1 MNLIDQYKD
10 IEIVDALEERYLA
23 YALTTIMD
31 RALPD
36 VKDGLKPVHRRLLF
50 AMRQLNLSPNSSFKK
65 SARIVGEVMGRF
77 HPHGDQAIYDTLVR
91 LAQDFSVRWPL
102 INGQGNFGNIDGDNA
117 AAMRYTESKL
127 TTISELLLSGIDEEC
142 VDFRLTYDEV
152 DKEPIVLPANFPNL
166 LANGSSG
173 IAVGMATSI
182 PPHNV
187 EEICNASLHLI
198 KHRNMHFDKLIDF
211 IPGPDFPTGG
221 EIFESKDSI
230 LNIYKTG
237 KGNIR
242 IRAKWE
248 IEKEKRGVWKIVVNE
263 IPYQVNKGKL
273 IEKIAQLI
281 IDKKIPILDD
291 IRDESDESIRLIL
304 VPRNRDVDPEQ
315 LMEALF
321 SLSDLETRF
330 SVNLNAINNNI
341 PKVHNLRDLLL
352 AWIDHRR
359 DVLVRRSTFKL
370 NQIKTRMEILSGYLI
385 VYVNL
390 DEVIKIIREE
400 DEPKIKLKKKFDLN
414 ENQANSILNMR
425 LRSLRKLEELK
436 IKEEYDSLKIEKSIL
451 GKLIKSEDIQWK
463 EVSKEIKEIKKDFSK
478 KTDLGKRRTKI
489 NYNAEILDIDLNFS
503 EPAEP
508 ITVVL
513 SKEGWIKTLKGLDHD
528 VAEIKFKDG
537 DDLLFI
543 HETMSDEK
551 LLIFSSNGKFY
562 TIDASQLPSGRGY
575 GDPLKLLIDLQDD
588 DKIISLYSFSQ
599 AGELVI
605 ASKFGYGFIV
615 SFEDLIS
622 NRKAGKQILNLSSDD
637 EAISSDY
644 LKGTNIAV
652 IGENKKMLL
661 FNQEELPRM
670 SKGKGVRLQKYK
682 EGNLKSIISFNYSEG
697 LNIVDNNGRN
707 RNFDDIENMSL
718 IEENFRNS
726 TIEVS
731 GINMIAYD

>member
-36 VKDGLKPVHRRLLF
+36 VKDGLKPVHRRLLY

-127 TTISELLLSGIDEEC
+127 TSISELLLSGIDEEC
-142 VDFRLTYDEV
+142 VEFRLTYDEV
-152 DKEPIVLPANFPNL
+152 DKEPVVLPANFPNL

-198 KHRNMHFDKLIDF
+198 KHRNSHFDKLIDF

-221 EIFESKDSI
+221 EIYESRESI

-248 IEKEKRGVWKIVVNE
+248 IEKEKRGVWKIVVTE

-281 IDKKIPILDD
+281 IDKKLPILDD
-291 IRDESDESIRLIL
+291 VRDEYDENIRLIL
-304 VPRNRDVDPEQ
+304 VPRNRDVNPDQ

-321 SLSDLETRF
+321 NLSDLETRF
-330 SVNLNAINNNI
+330 SINLNAINNNI

-352 AWIDHRR
+352 SWLDHRR
-359 DVLVRRSTFKL
+359 DVLIKRSQFRL
-370 NQIKTRMEILSGYLI
+370 NQIKDRMELLSGYLI

-400 DEPKIKLKKKFDLN
+400 DEPKNKLIKKYDLT

-425 LRSLRKLEELK
+425 LRSLRKLEEIK
-436 IKEEYDSLKIEKSIL
+436 IKEEFDSLKVEKSNL
-451 GKLIKSEDIQWK
+451 NKLLKSDSLQWK
-463 EVSKEIKEIKKDFSK
+463 DVSSEIKEIKRDFSK
-478 KTDLGKRRTKI
+478 KTELGKRRTKI
-489 NYNAEILDIDLNFS
+489 NYDTEIIDVDLNFS
-503 EPAEP
+503 EPPEP
-508 ITVVL
+508 ITVIL
-513 SKEGWIKTLKGLDHD
+513 SQEGWIKTLKGVDHNIS
-528 VAEIKFKDG
+528 EIKFKDG
-537 DDLLFI
+537 DELLFAQ
-543 HETMSDEK
+543 ETMSDNK
-551 LLIFSSNGKFY
+551 IMLFASNGKFY
-562 TIDASQLPSGRGY
+562 TLETNSLPSGRGY
-575 GDPLKLLIDLQDD
+575 GDPLNLLIDLHDG
-588 DKIISLYSFSQ
+588 DKIISLYSFKQ
-599 AGELVI
+599 KDELII
-605 ASKFGYGFIV
+605 ASKNGYGFIV
-615 SFEDLIS
+615 SFNDLIS
-622 NRKAGKQILNLSSDD
+622 NRKGGKQILNLSNDD
-637 EAISSDY
+637 IAMSSAK
-644 LKGTNIAV
+644 LEGTHIAV
-652 IGENKKMLL
+652 IGENKKMVI
-661 FNQEELPRM
+661 FEKEELPRM
-670 SKGKGVRLQKYK
+670 TRGKGVKLQKYK
-682 EGNLKSIISFNYSEG
+682 EGNLKSVLSFSYEKG
-697 LNIVDNNGRN
+697 LNIIDKNGRS
-707 RNFDDIENMSL
+707 RHFDDIENWL
-718 IEENFRNS
+718 GKRGQAGKKVPKGFPRNF
-726 TIEVS
+726 
-731 GINMIAYD
+731 

>member
-36 VKDGLKPVHRRLLF
+36 VKDGLKPVHRRLLY

-127 TTISELLLSGIDEEC
+127 TSISELLLSGIDEEC
-142 VDFRLTYDEV
+142 VEFRLTYDEV
-152 DKEPIVLPANFPNL
+152 DKEPVVLPANFPNL

-198 KHRNMHFDKLIDF
+198 KHRNSHFDKLIDF

-221 EIFESKDSI
+221 EIYESRESI

-248 IEKEKRGVWKIVVNE
+248 IEKEKRGVWKIVVTE

-281 IDKKIPILDD
+281 IDKKLPILDD
-291 IRDESDESIRLIL
+291 VRDESDENIRLIL
-304 VPRNRDVDPEQ
+304 VPRNRDVNPEQ

-321 SLSDLETRF
+321 NLSDLETRF
-330 SVNLNAINNNI
+330 SINLNAINNNI

-352 AWIDHRR
+352 AWLDHRR
-359 DVLVRRSTFKL
+359 DVLIKRSQFRL
-370 NQIKTRMEILSGYLI
+370 NQIKDRMELLSGYLI

-400 DEPKIKLKKKFDLN
+400 DEPKNKLIKKYDLT

-425 LRSLRKLEELK
+425 LRSLRKLEEIK
-436 IKEEYDSLKIEKSIL
+436 IKEEFDSLKVEKSTL
-451 GKLIKSEDIQWK
+451 NKLLKSDSLQWK
-463 EVSKEIKEIKKDFSK
+463 DVSSEIKEIKRDFSK
-478 KTDLGKRRTKI
+478 KTELGKRRTKI
-489 NYNAEILDIDLNFS
+489 NYDTEIIDVDLNFS
-503 EPAEP
+503 EPPEP
-508 ITVVL
+508 ITVIL
-513 SKEGWIKTLKGLDHD
+513 SQEGWIKTLKGVDHNIS
-528 VAEIKFKDG
+528 EIKFKDG
-537 DDLLFI
+537 DELLFAQ
-543 HETMSDEK
+543 ETMSDNK
-551 LLIFSSNGKFY
+551 IMLFASNGKFY
-562 TIDASQLPSGRGY
+562 TLETNSLPSGRGY
-575 GDPLKLLIDLQDD
+575 GDPLNLLIDLHDG
-588 DKIISLYSFSQ
+588 DKIISLYSFKQ
-599 AGELVI
+599 KDELII
-605 ASKFGYGFIV
+605 ASKNGYGFIV
-615 SFEDLIS
+615 SFNDLIS
-622 NRKAGKQILNLSSDD
+622 NRKGGKQILNLSNDD
-637 EAISSDY
+637 IAMSSAK
-644 LKGTNIAV
+644 LEGTHIAV
-652 IGENKKMLL
+652 IGENKKMVI
-661 FNQEELPRM
+661 FEKEELPRM
-670 SKGKGVRLQKYK
+670 TRGKGVKLQKYK
-682 EGNLKSIISFNYSEG
+682 EGNLKSVLSFSYEKG
-697 LNIVDNNGRN
+697 LNIIDKNGRS
-707 RNFDDIENMSL
+707 RHFDDIENWL
-718 IEENFRNS
+718 GKRGQAGKKVPKGFPRNF
-726 TIEVS
+726 
-731 GINMIAYD
+731 

>member
-36 VKDGLKPVHRRLLF
+36 VKDGLKPVHRRLLY
-50 AMRQLNLSPNSSFKK
+50 AMKQLNLSPTSSFKK

-127 TTISELLLSGIDEEC
+127 TAISELLLSGIDEDC

-152 DKEPIVLPANFPNL
+152 DKEPTVLPANFPNL

-198 KHRNMHFDKLIDF
+198 KHRNMHFDKLIDL

-291 IRDESDESIRLIL
+291 VRDESDENIRLIL

-341 PKVHNLRDLLL
+341 PKVHNIRDLLL

-359 DVLVRRSTFKL
+359 DVLLRRSKFKL
-370 NQIKTRMEILSGYLI
+370 NQIKNRMEILSGYLI

-400 DEPKIKLKKKFDLN
+400 DEPKNKLMKKFDLN

-436 IKEEYDSLKIEKSIL
+436 IKEEFDSLKIEKSIL

-478 KTDLGKRRTKI
+478 KTELGKRRTKI
-489 NYNAEILDIDLNFS
+489 NYDVKILNIDLNFS
-503 EPAEP
+503 EPTEP
-508 ITVVL
+508 ITIVL
-513 SKEGWIKTLKGLDHD
+513 SKEGWIKTLKGLNHD

-537 DDLLFI
+537 DELLFI

-562 TIDASQLPSGRGY
+562 TIEASQLPSGRGY
-575 GDPLKLLIDLQDD
+575 GDPLKLLIDLQDN
-588 DKIISLYSFSQ
+588 DKIISFYSFSQ
-599 AGELVI
+599 TGELVI

-622 NRKAGKQILNLSSDD
+622 NRKAGKQILNLSNDD
-637 EAISSDY
+637 KAISSDY
-644 LKGTNIAV
+644 LKGNDIAV

-661 FNQEELPRM
+661 FKKEELPKM

-682 EGNLKSIISFNYSEG
+682 EGYLKSIISFNYNEG
-697 LNIVDNNGRN
+697 LNIIDNNGRN
-707 RNFDDIENMSL
+707 RNFDDIDNW
-718 IEENFRNS
+718 IGKRGQAGKKVPKGFPRNF
-726 TIEVS
+726 
-731 GINMIAYD
+731 

>member
-36 VKDGLKPVHRRLLF
+36 VKDGLKPVHRRLLY

-127 TTISELLLSGIDEEC
+127 TSISELLLSGIDEEC
-142 VDFRLTYDEV
+142 VEFRLTYDEV
-152 DKEPIVLPANFPNL
+152 DKEPLVLPANFPNL

-198 KHRNMHFDKLIDF
+198 KHRNSHFDKLIDF

-221 EIFESKDSI
+221 EIYESRESI

-248 IEKEKRGVWKIVVNE
+248 IEKEKRGVWKIVVTE

-281 IDKKIPILDD
+281 IDKKLPILDD
-291 IRDESDESIRLIL
+291 VRDESDENIRLIL
-304 VPRNRDVDPEQ
+304 VPRNRDVNPEQ

-321 SLSDLETRF
+321 NLSDLETRF
-330 SVNLNAINNNI
+330 SINLNAINNNI

-352 AWIDHRR
+352 AWLDHRR
-359 DVLVRRSTFKL
+359 DVLIKRSQFRL
-370 NQIKTRMEILSGYLI
+370 NQIKDRMELLSGYLI

-400 DEPKIKLKKKFDLN
+400 DEPKNKLIKKYDLT

-425 LRSLRKLEELK
+425 LRSLRKLEEIK
-436 IKEEYDSLKIEKSIL
+436 IKEEFDSLKVEKSTL
-451 GKLIKSEDIQWK
+451 NKLLKSDSLQWK
-463 EVSKEIKEIKKDFSK
+463 DVSSEIKEIKRDFSK
-478 KTDLGKRRTKI
+478 KTELGKRRTKI
-489 NYNAEILDIDLNFS
+489 NYDTEIIDVDLNFS
-503 EPAEP
+503 EPPEP
-508 ITVVL
+508 ITVIL
-513 SKEGWIKTLKGLDHD
+513 SQEGWIKTLKGVDHNIS
-528 VAEIKFKDG
+528 EIKFKDG
-537 DDLLFI
+537 DELLFAQ
-543 HETMSDEK
+543 ETMSDNK
-551 LLIFSSNGKFY
+551 IMLFASNGKFY
-562 TIDASQLPSGRGY
+562 TLETNSLPSGRGY
-575 GDPLKLLIDLQDD
+575 GDPLNLLIDLHDG
-588 DKIISLYSFSQ
+588 DKIISLYSYKQ
-599 AGELVI
+599 KDELII
-605 ASKFGYGFIV
+605 ASKNGYGFIV
-615 SFEDLIS
+615 SFNDLIS
-622 NRKAGKQILNLSSDD
+622 NRKGGKQILNLSNDD
-637 EAISSDY
+637 IAMSSAK
-644 LKGTNIAV
+644 LEGTHIAV
-652 IGENKKMLL
+652 IGENKKMVI
-661 FNQEELPRM
+661 FGKEELPRM
-670 SKGKGVRLQKYK
+670 TRGKGVKLQKYK
-682 EGNLKSIISFNYSEG
+682 EGNLKSVLSFGYEKG
-697 LNIVDNNGRN
+697 LNIIDKNGRS
-707 RNFDDIENMSL
+707 RHFDDIENWL
-718 IEENFRNS
+718 GKRGQAGKKVPKGFPRNF
-726 TIEVS
+726 
-731 GINMIAYD
+731 

>member
-237 KGNIR
+237 KGSIR

-451 GKLIKSEDIQWK
+451 GKLIKSEEIQWK

-478 KTDLGKRRTKI
+478 KTELGKRRTKI

-707 RNFDDIENMSL
+707 RNFDDIENWL
-718 IEENFRNS
+718 GKRGQAGKKVPKGFPRNF
-726 TIEVS
+726 
-731 GINMIAYD
+731 

>member
-370 NQIKTRMEILSGYLI
+370 NQIKPRMEILSGYLI

-707 RNFDDIENMSL
+707 RNFDDIENWL
-718 IEENFRNS
+718 GKRGQAGKKVPKGFPRNF
-726 TIEVS
+726 
-731 GINMIAYD
+731 

>member
-10 IEIVDALEERYLA
+10 IEIIDALEERYLA

-36 VKDGLKPVHRRLLF
+36 VKDGLKPVHRRLLY

-102 INGQGNFGNIDGDNA
+102 IDGQGNFGNIDGDNA

-127 TTISELLLSGIDEEC
+127 TSISELLLSGIDEDC

-198 KHRNMHFDKLIDF
+198 KHRNAHFDKLLDF

-221 EIFESKDSI
+221 EIFEDRNT
-230 LNIYKTG
+230 LLDIYKTG

-242 IRAKWE
+242 IRAKWK
-248 IEKEKRGVWKIVVNE
+248 IERKKRGLWSIIVNE

-291 IRDESDESIRLIL
+291 IRDESDENIRLVL
-304 VPRNRDVDPEQ
+304 VPRNRDINPDQ

-321 SLSDLETRF
+321 NLSDLETKF
-330 SVNLNAINNNI
+330 TVNLNAINNNI
-341 PKVHNLRDLLL
+341 PKVHNLRELIT
-352 AWIDHRR
+352 AWLDHKK
-359 DVLVRRSTFKL
+359 DVLVRRSEFNL
-370 NQIKTRMEILSGYLI
+370 NQIKSRMEILSGYLI
-385 VYVNL
+385 VYLNL
-390 DEVIKIIREE
+390 DHVIKIIREE
-400 DEPKIKLKKKFDLN
+400 DEPKDKLIKEYNLN

-425 LRSLRKLEELK
+425 LRSLKKLEEIK
-436 IKEEYDSLKIEKSIL
+436 IKEEFDALQNDKTSINKLLKSD
-451 GKLIKSEDIQWK
+451 KLQWSM
-463 EVSKEIKEIKKDFSK
+463 VSQEIKEIKKNFSG
-478 KTDLGKRRTKI
+478 KTPLGKRRTKI
-489 NYNAEILDIDLNFS
+489 NFDTKILNFDLNFN
-503 EPAEP
+503 EPSEP
-508 ITVVL
+508 ITILL
-513 SKEGWIKTLKGLDHD
+513 SRQGWIKTLKGHGHNIND
-528 VAEIKFKDG
+528 IKFKDG
-537 DDLLFI
+537 DEFLI
-543 HETMSDEK
+543 HIEVISDGK
-551 LLIFSSNGKFY
+551 SLIFSSNGKFY
-562 TIDASQLPSGRGY
+562 TVENNQLPSGRGY
-575 GDPLKLLIDLQDD
+575 GDPLSSIIDLQDGD
-588 DKIISLYSFSQ
+588 NIVSLHPYDQNF
-599 AGELVI
+599 EVLI
-605 ASKFGYGFIV
+605 ASKKGYGFIA
-615 SFEDLIS
+615 SSKDLLS
-622 NRKAGKQILNLSSDD
+622 NRKAGKQILNLTNDD
-637 EAISSDY
+637 EAVGSDIIN
-644 LKGTNIAV
+644 GSHVAV

-661 FNQEELPRM
+661 FAKEELPKM

-682 EGNLKSIISFNYSEG
+682 EGNLTRVISFEFEKG
-697 LNIVDNNGRN
+697 LNIMDKNGRKRSFSDIDIWLGKRGQAGKKVPKGFP
-707 RNFDDIENMSL
+707 RNF
-718 IEENFRNS
+718 
-726 TIEVS
+726 
-731 GINMIAYD
+731 

>member
-36 VKDGLKPVHRRLLF
+36 VKDGLKPVHRRLLY
-50 AMRQLNLSPNSSFKK
+50 AMRQLNLSPTSSFKK

-127 TTISELLLSGIDEEC
+127 TLISELLLSGIDEDC

-152 DKEPIVLPANFPNL
+152 DKEPTVLPANFPNL

-248 IEKEKRGVWKIVVNE
+248 IEKEKRGVWKVVVNE

-291 IRDESDESIRLIL
+291 VRDESDENVRLIL

-359 DVLVRRSTFKL
+359 DVLIRRSTFKL
-370 NQIKTRMEILSGYLI
+370 NQIKNRMELLSGYLI

-400 DEPKIKLKKKFDLN
+400 DEPKNKLMKQFDLN

-425 LRSLRKLEELK
+425 LRSLRRLEEIK
-436 IKEEYDSLKIEKSIL
+436 IKEEFDLLKIEKSIL

-489 NYNAEILDIDLNFS
+489 NYDVEILNIDLNFS
-503 EPAEP
+503 EPTEP
-508 ITVVL
+508 ITIVL
-513 SKEGWIKTLKGLDHD
+513 SKEGWIKTLKGLNHD
-528 VAEIKFKDG
+528 IAEIKFKDG
-537 DDLLFI
+537 DDLLFV

-562 TIDASQLPSGRGY
+562 TIEASQLPSGRGY

-599 AGELVI
+599 GDELVI

-615 SFEDLIS
+615 AFEDLIS
-622 NRKAGKQILNLSSDD
+622 NRKAGKQILNLSNDD
-637 EAISSDY
+637 KAISSDY
-644 LKGTNIAV
+644 LKGTDIAV

-661 FNQEELPRM
+661 FKREELPKM

-682 EGNLKSIISFNYSEG
+682 EGYLKSIISFNYNEG

-707 RNFDDIENMSL
+707 RNFDDIDNWL
-718 IEENFRNS
+718 GKRGQAGKKVPKGFPRNF
-726 TIEVS
+726 
-731 GINMIAYD
+731 

>member
-36 VKDGLKPVHRRLLF
+36 VKDGLKPVHRRLLY
-50 AMRQLNLSPNSSFKK
+50 AMRQLNLSPTSSFKK

-127 TTISELLLSGIDEEC
+127 TSISELLLSGIDEDC

-152 DKEPIVLPANFPNL
+152 DKEPTVLPANFPNL

-198 KHRNMHFDKLIDF
+198 KHRNMHFDKLIDL

-291 IRDESDESIRLIL
+291 VRDESDENIRLIL

-341 PKVHNLRDLLL
+341 PKVHNLRDLIL

-359 DVLVRRSTFKL
+359 DVLVRRSTFRF
-370 NQIKTRMEILSGYLI
+370 NQIKSRMEILSGYLI

-390 DEVIKIIREE
+390 DEVIKIIRED
-400 DEPKIKLKKKFDLN
+400 DEPKNKLMKQFDLN

-436 IKEEYDSLKIEKSIL
+436 IKEEFNSLKIEKSIL

-478 KTDLGKRRTKI
+478 KTKLGKRRTKI
-489 NYNAEILDIDLNFS
+489 NYDAEILNIDLNFS
-503 EPAEP
+503 EPTEP

-513 SKEGWIKTLKGLDHD
+513 SKEGWIKTLKGLNHD
-528 VAEIKFKDG
+528 IAEIKFKDG
-537 DDLLFI
+537 DELLLI
-543 HETMSDEK
+543 HETMSDDK

-562 TIDASQLPSGRGY
+562 TIEANQLPSGRGY

-615 SFEDLIS
+615 SFENLIS
-622 NRKAGKQILNLSSDD
+622 NRKAGKQILNLSNDD
-637 EAISSDY
+637 KAVSSDY
-644 LKGTNIAV
+644 LKGTDIAV

-661 FNQEELPRM
+661 FKREELPKM

-682 EGNLKSIISFNYSEG
+682 EGYLKSIISFNYNEG

-707 RNFDDIENMSL
+707 RNFDDIDNWL
-718 IEENFRNS
+718 GKRGQAGKKVPKGFPRNF
-726 TIEVS
+726 
-731 GINMIAYD
+731 

>member
-36 VKDGLKPVHRRLLF
+36 VKDGLKPVHRRLLY

-127 TTISELLLSGIDEEC
+127 TSISELLLSGIDEEC
-142 VDFRLTYDEV
+142 VEFRLTYDEV
-152 DKEPIVLPANFPNL
+152 DKEPVVLPANFPNL

-198 KHRNMHFDKLIDF
+198 KHRNSHFDKLIDF

-221 EIFESKDSI
+221 EIYESRESI

-248 IEKEKRGVWKIVVNE
+248 IEKEKRGVWKIVVTE

-281 IDKKIPILDD
+281 IDKKLPILDD
-291 IRDESDESIRLIL
+291 VRDESDENIRLIL
-304 VPRNRDVDPEQ
+304 VPRNRDVNPEQ

-321 SLSDLETRF
+321 NLSDLETRF
-330 SVNLNAINNNI
+330 SINLNAINNNI

-352 AWIDHRR
+352 AWLDHRR
-359 DVLVRRSTFKL
+359 DVLIKRSQFRL
-370 NQIKTRMEILSGYLI
+370 NQIKDRMELLSGYLI

-400 DEPKIKLKKKFDLN
+400 DEPKNKLIKKYDLT

-425 LRSLRKLEELK
+425 LRSLRKLEEIK
-436 IKEEYDSLKIEKSIL
+436 IKEEFDSLKVEKSNL
-451 GKLIKSEDIQWK
+451 NKLLKSDSLQWK
-463 EVSKEIKEIKKDFSK
+463 DVSSEIKEIKKDFSK
-478 KTDLGKRRTKI
+478 KTELGKRRTKI
-489 NYNAEILDIDLNFS
+489 NYDTEIIDVDLNFS
-503 EPAEP
+503 EPPEP
-508 ITVVL
+508 ITVIL
-513 SKEGWIKTLKGLDHD
+513 SQEGWIKTLKGVDHNIS
-528 VAEIKFKDG
+528 EIKFKDG
-537 DDLLFI
+537 DELLFAQ
-543 HETMSDEK
+543 ETMSDNK
-551 LLIFSSNGKFY
+551 IMLFASNGKFY
-562 TIDASQLPSGRGY
+562 TLETNSLPSGRGY
-575 GDPLKLLIDLQDD
+575 GDPLNLLIDLHDG
-588 DKIISLYSFSQ
+588 DKIISLYSFKQ
-599 AGELVI
+599 KDELII
-605 ASKFGYGFIV
+605 ASKNGYGFIV
-615 SFEDLIS
+615 SFNDLIS
-622 NRKAGKQILNLSSDD
+622 NRKGGKQILNLSNDD
-637 EAISSDY
+637 IAMSSAK
-644 LKGTNIAV
+644 LEGTHIAV
-652 IGENKKMLL
+652 IGENKKMVI
-661 FNQEELPRM
+661 FGKEELPRM
-670 SKGKGVRLQKYK
+670 TRGKGVKLQKYK
-682 EGNLKSIISFNYSEG
+682 EGNLKSVLSFSYEKG
-697 LNIVDNNGRN
+697 LNIIDKNGRS
-707 RNFDDIENMSL
+707 RHFDDIENWL
-718 IEENFRNS
+718 GKRGQAGKKVPKGFPRNF
-726 TIEVS
+726 
-731 GINMIAYD
+731 

>member
-390 DEVIKIIREE
+390 DDVIKIIREE

-682 EGNLKSIISFNYSEG
+682 EGNLKLIISFNYSEG

-707 RNFDDIENMSL
+707 RNFDDIENWL
-718 IEENFRNS
+718 GKRGQAGKKVPKGFPRNF
-726 TIEVS
+726 
-731 GINMIAYD
+731 

>member
-10 IEIVDALEERYLA
+10 IEIIDALEERYLA

-36 VKDGLKPVHRRLLF
+36 VKDGLKPVHRRLLY

-102 INGQGNFGNIDGDNA
+102 IDGQGNFGNIDGDNA

-127 TTISELLLSGIDEEC
+127 TSISELLLSGIDEDC

-198 KHRNMHFDKLIDF
+198 KHRNAHFDKLLDF

-221 EIFESKDSI
+221 EIFEDRNT
-230 LNIYKTG
+230 LLDIYKTG

-242 IRAKWE
+242 IRAKWK
-248 IEKEKRGVWKIVVNE
+248 IERKKRGLWSIIVNE

-291 IRDESDESIRLIL
+291 IRDESDENIRLVL
-304 VPRNRDVDPEQ
+304 VPRNRDINPDQ

-321 SLSDLETRF
+321 NLSDLETKF
-330 SVNLNAINNNI
+330 TVNLNAINNNI
-341 PKVHNLRDLLL
+341 PKVHNLRELIT
-352 AWIDHRR
+352 AWLDHKK
-359 DVLVRRSTFKL
+359 DVLVRRSEFNL
-370 NQIKTRMEILSGYLI
+370 NQIKSRMEILSGYLI
-385 VYVNL
+385 VYLNL
-390 DEVIKIIREE
+390 DHVIKIIREE
-400 DEPKIKLKKKFDLN
+400 DEPKDKLIKEYNLN

-425 LRSLRKLEELK
+425 LRSLKKLEEIK
-436 IKEEYDSLKIEKSIL
+436 IKEEFDALQNDKASINKLLKSD
-451 GKLIKSEDIQWK
+451 KLQWSM
-463 EVSKEIKEIKKDFSK
+463 VSQEIKEIKKNFSG
-478 KTDLGKRRTKI
+478 KTPLGKRRTKI
-489 NYNAEILDIDLNFS
+489 NFDTKILNFDLNFN
-503 EPAEP
+503 EPSEP
-508 ITVVL
+508 ITILL
-513 SKEGWIKTLKGLDHD
+513 SRQGWIKTLKGHGHNIND
-528 VAEIKFKDG
+528 IKFKDG
-537 DDLLFI
+537 DEFLI
-543 HETMSDEK
+543 YIEVMSDGK
-551 LLIFSSNGKFY
+551 SLIFSSNGKFY
-562 TIDASQLPSGRGY
+562 TVENNQLPSGRGY
-575 GDPLKLLIDLQDD
+575 GDPLSSIIDLQDGD
-588 DKIISLYSFSQ
+588 NIVSLHPYDQNF
-599 AGELVI
+599 EVLI
-605 ASKFGYGFIV
+605 ASKKGYGFIA
-615 SFEDLIS
+615 SSKDLLS
-622 NRKAGKQILNLSSDD
+622 NRKAGKQILNLTNDD
-637 EAISSDY
+637 EAVGSDIIN
-644 LKGTNIAV
+644 GSHVAV

-661 FNQEELPRM
+661 FAKEELPKM

-682 EGNLKSIISFNYSEG
+682 EGNLTRVISFEFEKG
-697 LNIVDNNGRN
+697 LNIMDKNGRKRSFSDIDIWLGKRGQAGKKVPKGFP
-707 RNFDDIENMSL
+707 RNF
-718 IEENFRNS
+718 
-726 TIEVS
+726 
-731 GINMIAYD
+731 

>member
-127 TTISELLLSGIDEEC
+127 TSISELLLSGIDEEC

-707 RNFDDIENMSL
+707 RNFDDIENWL
-718 IEENFRNS
+718 GKRGQAGKKVPKGFPRNF
-726 TIEVS
+726 
-731 GINMIAYD
+731 

>member
-36 VKDGLKPVHRRLLF
+36 VKDGLKPVHRRLLY

-127 TTISELLLSGIDEEC
+127 TSISELLLSGIDEEC
-142 VDFRLTYDEV
+142 VEFRLTYDEV
-152 DKEPIVLPANFPNL
+152 DKEPVVLPANFPNL

-198 KHRNMHFDKLIDF
+198 KHRNSHFDKLIDF

-221 EIFESKDSI
+221 EIYESRESI

-248 IEKEKRGVWKIVVNE
+248 IEKEKRGVWKIVVTE

-281 IDKKIPILDD
+281 IDKKLPILDD
-291 IRDESDESIRLIL
+291 VRDESDENIRLIL
-304 VPRNRDVDPEQ
+304 VPRNRDVNPEQ

-321 SLSDLETRF
+321 NLSDLETRF
-330 SVNLNAINNNI
+330 SINLNAINNNI

-352 AWIDHRR
+352 AWLDHRR
-359 DVLVRRSTFKL
+359 DVLIKRSQFRL
-370 NQIKTRMEILSGYLI
+370 NQIKDRMELLSGYLI

-400 DEPKIKLKKKFDLN
+400 DEPKNKLIKKYDLT

-425 LRSLRKLEELK
+425 LRSLRKLEEIK
-436 IKEEYDSLKIEKSIL
+436 IKEEFDSLKVEKSNL
-451 GKLIKSEDIQWK
+451 NKLLKSDSLQWK
-463 EVSKEIKEIKKDFSK
+463 DVSSEIKEIKRDFSK
-478 KTDLGKRRTKI
+478 KTELGKRRTKI
-489 NYNAEILDIDLNFS
+489 NYDTEIIDVDLNFS
-503 EPAEP
+503 EPPEP
-508 ITVVL
+508 ITVIL
-513 SKEGWIKTLKGLDHD
+513 SQEGWIKTLKGVDHNIS
-528 VAEIKFKDG
+528 EIKFKDG
-537 DDLLFI
+537 DELLFVQ
-543 HETMSDEK
+543 ETMSDNK
-551 LLIFSSNGKFY
+551 IMLFASNGKFY
-562 TIDASQLPSGRGY
+562 TLETNSLPSGRGY
-575 GDPLKLLIDLQDD
+575 GDPLNLLIDLHDG
-588 DKIISLYSFSQ
+588 DKIISLYSFKQ
-599 AGELVI
+599 KDELII
-605 ASKFGYGFIV
+605 ASKNGYGFIV
-615 SFEDLIS
+615 SFDDLIS
-622 NRKAGKQILNLSSDD
+622 NRKGGKQILNLSNDD
-637 EAISSDY
+637 IAMSSAK
-644 LKGTNIAV
+644 LEGTHIAV
-652 IGENKKMLL
+652 IGENKKMVI
-661 FNQEELPRM
+661 FEKEELPRM
-670 SKGKGVRLQKYK
+670 TRGKGVKLQKYK
-682 EGNLKSIISFNYSEG
+682 EGNLKSVFSFSYEKG
-697 LNIVDNNGRN
+697 LNIIDKNGRS
-707 RNFDDIENMSL
+707 RHFDDIENWL
-718 IEENFRNS
+718 GKRGQAGKKVPKGFPRNF
-726 TIEVS
+726 
-731 GINMIAYD
+731 

>member
-36 VKDGLKPVHRRLLF
+36 VKDGLKPVHRRLLY

-127 TTISELLLSGIDEEC
+127 TSISELLLSGIDEEC
-142 VDFRLTYDEV
+142 VEFRLTYDEV
-152 DKEPIVLPANFPNL
+152 DKEPVVLPANFPNL

-198 KHRNMHFDKLIDF
+198 KHRNSHFDKLIDF

-221 EIFESKDSI
+221 EIYESRESI
-230 LNIYKTG
+230 LNTYKTG

-248 IEKEKRGVWKIVVNE
+248 IEKGKRGVWKIVVTE

-281 IDKKIPILDD
+281 IDKKLPILDD
-291 IRDESDESIRLIL
+291 VRDESDENIRLIL
-304 VPRNRDVDPEQ
+304 VPRNRDVNPEQ

-321 SLSDLETRF
+321 NLSDLETRF
-330 SVNLNAINNNI
+330 SINLNAINNNI

-352 AWIDHRR
+352 AWLDHRR
-359 DVLVRRSTFKL
+359 DVLIKRSQFRL
-370 NQIKTRMEILSGYLI
+370 NQIKDRMELLSGYLI

-400 DEPKIKLKKKFDLN
+400 DEPKNKLIKKYDLT

-425 LRSLRKLEELK
+425 LRSLRKLEEIK
-436 IKEEYDSLKIEKSIL
+436 IKEEFDSLKVEKSTL
-451 GKLIKSEDIQWK
+451 NKLLKSDSLQWK
-463 EVSKEIKEIKKDFSK
+463 DVSSEIKEIKRDFSK
-478 KTDLGKRRTKI
+478 KTELGKRRTKI
-489 NYNAEILDIDLNFS
+489 NYDTEIIDVDLNFS
-503 EPAEP
+503 EPPEP
-508 ITVVL
+508 ITVIL
-513 SKEGWIKTLKGLDHD
+513 SQEGWIKTLKGVDHNIS
-528 VAEIKFKDG
+528 EIKFKDG
-537 DDLLFI
+537 DELLFAQ
-543 HETMSDEK
+543 ETMSDNK
-551 LLIFSSNGKFY
+551 IMLFASNGKFY
-562 TIDASQLPSGRGY
+562 TLETNSLPSGRGY
-575 GDPLKLLIDLQDD
+575 GDPLNLLIDLHDG
-588 DKIISLYSFSQ
+588 DKIISLYSFKQ
-599 AGELVI
+599 KDELII
-605 ASKFGYGFIV
+605 ASKNGYGFIV
-615 SFEDLIS
+615 SFNDLIS
-622 NRKAGKQILNLSSDD
+622 NRKGGKQILNLSNDD
-637 EAISSDY
+637 IAMSSAK
-644 LKGTNIAV
+644 LEGTHIAV
-652 IGENKKMLL
+652 IGENKKMVI
-661 FNQEELPRM
+661 FGKEELPRM
-670 SKGKGVRLQKYK
+670 TRGKGVKLQKYK
-682 EGNLKSIISFNYSEG
+682 EGNLKSVLSFSYEKG
-697 LNIVDNNGRN
+697 LNIIDKNGRS
-707 RNFDDIENMSL
+707 RHFDDIENWL
-718 IEENFRNS
+718 GKRGQAGKKVPKGFPRNF
-726 TIEVS
+726 
-731 GINMIAYD
+731 

>member
-36 VKDGLKPVHRRLLF
+36 VKDGLKPVHRRLLY

-127 TTISELLLSGIDEEC
+127 TSISELLLSGIDEEC
-142 VDFRLTYDEV
+142 VEFRLTYDEV
-152 DKEPIVLPANFPNL
+152 DKEPVVLPANFPNL

-198 KHRNMHFDKLIDF
+198 KHRNSHFDKLIDF

-221 EIFESKDSI
+221 EIYESRESI

-248 IEKEKRGVWKIVVNE
+248 IEKEKRGVWKIVVTE

-281 IDKKIPILDD
+281 IDKKLPILDD
-291 IRDESDESIRLIL
+291 IRDESDENIRLIL
-304 VPRNRDVDPEQ
+304 VPRNRDVNPEQ

-321 SLSDLETRF
+321 NLSDLETRF
-330 SVNLNAINNNI
+330 SINLNAINNNI

-352 AWIDHRR
+352 AWLDHRR
-359 DVLVRRSTFKL
+359 DVLIKRSQFRL
-370 NQIKTRMEILSGYLI
+370 NQIKDRMELLSGYLI

-400 DEPKIKLKKKFDLN
+400 DEPKNKLIKKYDLT

-425 LRSLRKLEELK
+425 LRSLRKLEEIK
-436 IKEEYDSLKIEKSIL
+436 IKEEFDSLKVEKSTL
-451 GKLIKSEDIQWK
+451 NKLLKSDSLQWK
-463 EVSKEIKEIKKDFSK
+463 DVSSEIKEIKRDFSK
-478 KTDLGKRRTKI
+478 KTELGKRRTKI
-489 NYNAEILDIDLNFS
+489 NYDTEIIDVDLNFS
-503 EPAEP
+503 EPPEP
-508 ITVVL
+508 ITVIL
-513 SKEGWIKTLKGLDHD
+513 SQEGWIKTLKGVDHNIS
-528 VAEIKFKDG
+528 EIKFKDG
-537 DDLLFI
+537 DELLFVQ
-543 HETMSDEK
+543 ETMSDNK
-551 LLIFSSNGKFY
+551 IMLFASNGKFY
-562 TIDASQLPSGRGY
+562 TLETNSLPSGRGY
-575 GDPLKLLIDLQDD
+575 GDPLNLLIDLHDG
-588 DKIISLYSFSQ
+588 DKIISLYSFKQ
-599 AGELVI
+599 KDELII
-605 ASKFGYGFIV
+605 ASKNGYGFIV
-615 SFEDLIS
+615 SFDDLIS
-622 NRKAGKQILNLSSDD
+622 NRKGGKQILNLSNDD
-637 EAISSDY
+637 IAMSSAK
-644 LKGTNIAV
+644 LEGTHIAV
-652 IGENKKMLL
+652 IGENKKMVI
-661 FNQEELPRM
+661 FGKEELPRM
-670 SKGKGVRLQKYK
+670 TRGKGVKLQKYK
-682 EGNLKSIISFNYSEG
+682 EGNLKSVLSFSYEKG
-697 LNIVDNNGRN
+697 LNIIDKNGRS
-707 RNFDDIENMSL
+707 RHFDDIENWL
-718 IEENFRNS
+718 GKRGQAGKKVPKGFPRNF
-726 TIEVS
+726 
-731 GINMIAYD
+731 

>member
-36 VKDGLKPVHRRLLF
+36 VKDGLKPVHRRLLY

-127 TTISELLLSGIDEEC
+127 TSISELLLSGIDEEC
-142 VDFRLTYDEV
+142 VEFRLTYDEV
-152 DKEPIVLPANFPNL
+152 DKEPAVLPANFPNL

-198 KHRNMHFDKLIDF
+198 KHRNSHFDKLIDF

-221 EIFESKDSI
+221 EIYESRESI

-248 IEKEKRGVWKIVVNE
+248 IEKEKRGVWKIVVTE

-281 IDKKIPILDD
+281 IDKKLPILDD
-291 IRDESDESIRLIL
+291 VRDESDENIRLIL
-304 VPRNRDVDPEQ
+304 VPRNRDVNPEQ

-321 SLSDLETRF
+321 NLSDLETRF
-330 SVNLNAINNNI
+330 SINLNAINNNI

-352 AWIDHRR
+352 AWLDHRR
-359 DVLVRRSTFKL
+359 DVLIKRSQFRL
-370 NQIKTRMEILSGYLI
+370 NQIKDRMELLSGYLI

-400 DEPKIKLKKKFDLN
+400 DEPKNKLIKKYDLT

-425 LRSLRKLEELK
+425 LRSLRKLEEIK
-436 IKEEYDSLKIEKSIL
+436 IKEEFDSLKVEKSTL
-451 GKLIKSEDIQWK
+451 NKLLKSDSLQWK
-463 EVSKEIKEIKKDFSK
+463 DVSSEIKEIKRDFSK
-478 KTDLGKRRTKI
+478 KTELGKRRTKI
-489 NYNAEILDIDLNFS
+489 NYDTEIIDVDLNFS
-503 EPAEP
+503 EPPEP
-508 ITVVL
+508 ITVIL
-513 SKEGWIKTLKGLDHD
+513 SQEGWIKTLKGVDHNIS
-528 VAEIKFKDG
+528 EIKFKDG
-537 DDLLFI
+537 DELLFAQ
-543 HETMSDEK
+543 ETMSDNK
-551 LLIFSSNGKFY
+551 IMLFASNGKFY
-562 TIDASQLPSGRGY
+562 TLETNSLPSGRGY
-575 GDPLKLLIDLQDD
+575 GDPLNLLIDLHDG
-588 DKIISLYSFSQ
+588 DKIISLYSFKQ
-599 AGELVI
+599 KDELII
-605 ASKFGYGFIV
+605 ASKNGYGFIV
-615 SFEDLIS
+615 SFDDLIS
-622 NRKAGKQILNLSSDD
+622 NRKGGKQILNLSNDD
-637 EAISSDY
+637 IAMSSAK
-644 LKGTNIAV
+644 LEGTHIAV
-652 IGENKKMLL
+652 IGENKKMVI
-661 FNQEELPRM
+661 FGKEELPRM
-670 SKGKGVRLQKYK
+670 TRGKGVKLQKYK
-682 EGNLKSIISFNYSEG
+682 EGNLKSVLSFSYEKG
-697 LNIVDNNGRN
+697 LNIIDKNGRS
-707 RNFDDIENMSL
+707 RNFDDIENWL
-718 IEENFRNS
+718 GKRGQAGKKVPKGFPRNF
-726 TIEVS
+726 
-731 GINMIAYD
+731 

>member
-478 KTDLGKRRTKI
+478 KTDLGKRRTNI

-537 DDLLFI
+537 DDLLFT

-707 RNFDDIENMSL
+707 RNFDDIENWL
-718 IEENFRNS
+718 GKRGQAGKKVPKGFPRNF
-726 TIEVS
+726 
-731 GINMIAYD
+731 

>member
-127 TTISELLLSGIDEEC
+127 TIISELLLSGIDEEC

-187 EEICNASLHLI
+187 EEICNSSLHLI

-370 NQIKTRMEILSGYLI
+370 NQIKSRMEILSGYLI
-385 VYVNL
+385 VYINL

-400 DEPKIKLKKKFDLN
+400 DEPKIKLIKKFDLN

-707 RNFDDIENMSL
+707 RNFDDIENWL
-718 IEENFRNS
+718 GKRGQAGKKVPKGFPRNF
-726 TIEVS
+726 
-731 GINMIAYD
+731 

>member
-36 VKDGLKPVHRRLLF
+36 VKDGLKPVHRRLLY

-127 TTISELLLSGIDEEC
+127 TSISELLLSGIDEEC
-142 VDFRLTYDEV
+142 VEFRLTYDEV
-152 DKEPIVLPANFPNL
+152 DKEPAVLPANFPNL

-198 KHRNMHFDKLIDF
+198 KHRNSHFDKLIDF

-221 EIFESKDSI
+221 EIYESRESI

-248 IEKEKRGVWKIVVNE
+248 IEKEKRGVWKIVVTE

-281 IDKKIPILDD
+281 IDKKLPILDD
-291 IRDESDESIRLIL
+291 VRDESDENIRLIL
-304 VPRNRDVDPEQ
+304 VPRNRDVNPEQ

-321 SLSDLETRF
+321 NLSDLETRF
-330 SVNLNAINNNI
+330 SINLNAINNNI

-352 AWIDHRR
+352 AWLDHRR
-359 DVLVRRSTFKL
+359 DVLIKRSQFRL
-370 NQIKTRMEILSGYLI
+370 NQIKDRMELLSGYLI

-400 DEPKIKLKKKFDLN
+400 DEPKNKLIKKYDLT

-425 LRSLRKLEELK
+425 LRSLRKLEEIK
-436 IKEEYDSLKIEKSIL
+436 IKEEFDSLKVEKSNL
-451 GKLIKSEDIQWK
+451 NKLLKSDSLQWK
-463 EVSKEIKEIKKDFSK
+463 DVSSEIKEIKRDFSK
-478 KTDLGKRRTKI
+478 KTELGKRRTKI
-489 NYNAEILDIDLNFS
+489 NYDTEIIDVDLNFS
-503 EPAEP
+503 EPPEP
-508 ITVVL
+508 ITVIL
-513 SKEGWIKTLKGLDHD
+513 SQEGWIKTLKGVDHNIS
-528 VAEIKFKDG
+528 EIKFKDG
-537 DDLLFI
+537 DELLFAQ
-543 HETMSDEK
+543 ETMSDNK
-551 LLIFSSNGKFY
+551 IMLFASNGKFY
-562 TIDASQLPSGRGY
+562 TLETNSLPSGRGY
-575 GDPLKLLIDLQDD
+575 GDPLNLLIDLHDG
-588 DKIISLYSFSQ
+588 DKIISLYSFKQ
-599 AGELVI
+599 KDELII
-605 ASKFGYGFIV
+605 ASKNGYGFIV
-615 SFEDLIS
+615 SFNDLIS
-622 NRKAGKQILNLSSDD
+622 NRKGGKQILNLSNDD
-637 EAISSDY
+637 IAMSSAK
-644 LKGTNIAV
+644 LEGTHIAV
-652 IGENKKMLL
+652 IGENKKMVI
-661 FNQEELPRM
+661 FGKEELPRM
-670 SKGKGVRLQKYK
+670 TRGKGVKLQKYK
-682 EGNLKSIISFNYSEG
+682 EGNLKSVLSFSYEKG
-697 LNIVDNNGRN
+697 LNIIDKNGRS
-707 RNFDDIENMSL
+707 RHFDDIENWL
-718 IEENFRNS
+718 GKRGQAGKKVPKGFPRNF
-726 TIEVS
+726 
-731 GINMIAYD
+731 

>member
-615 SFEDLIS
+615 TFEDLIS

-707 RNFDDIENMSL
+707 RNFDDIENWL
-718 IEENFRNS
+718 GKRGQAGKKVPKGFPRNF
-726 TIEVS
+726 
-731 GINMIAYD
+731 

>member
-36 VKDGLKPVHRRLLF
+36 VKDGLKPVHRRLLY

-127 TTISELLLSGIDEEC
+127 TSISELLLSGIDEEC
-142 VDFRLTYDEV
+142 VEFRLTYDEV
-152 DKEPIVLPANFPNL
+152 DKEPVVLPANFPNL

-198 KHRNMHFDKLIDF
+198 KHRNSHFDKLIDF
-211 IPGPDFPTGG
+211 IPGPDYPTGG
-221 EIFESKDSI
+221 EICESRESI

-248 IEKEKRGVWKIVVNE
+248 IEKEKRGVWKIVVTE

-281 IDKKIPILDD
+281 IDKKLPILDD
-291 IRDESDESIRLIL
+291 VRDESDENIRLIL
-304 VPRNRDVDPEQ
+304 VPRNRDVNPEQ

-321 SLSDLETRF
+321 NLSDLETRF
-330 SVNLNAINNNI
+330 SINLNAINNNI

-352 AWIDHRR
+352 AWLDHRR
-359 DVLVRRSTFKL
+359 DVLIKRSQFRL
-370 NQIKTRMEILSGYLI
+370 NQIKDRMELLSGYLI

-400 DEPKIKLKKKFDLN
+400 DEPKNKLIKKYDLT

-425 LRSLRKLEELK
+425 LRSLRKLEEIK
-436 IKEEYDSLKIEKSIL
+436 IKEEFDSLKVEKSTL
-451 GKLIKSEDIQWK
+451 NKLLKSDSLQWK
-463 EVSKEIKEIKKDFSK
+463 DVSSEIKEIKRDFSK
-478 KTDLGKRRTKI
+478 KTELGKRRTKI
-489 NYNAEILDIDLNFS
+489 NYDTEIIDVDLNFS
-503 EPAEP
+503 EPPEP
-508 ITVVL
+508 ITVIL
-513 SKEGWIKTLKGLDHD
+513 SQEGWIKTLKGVDHNIS
-528 VAEIKFKDG
+528 EIKFKDG
-537 DDLLFI
+537 DELLFAQ
-543 HETMSDEK
+543 ETMSDNK
-551 LLIFSSNGKFY
+551 IMLFASNGKFY
-562 TIDASQLPSGRGY
+562 TLETNSLPSGRGY
-575 GDPLKLLIDLQDD
+575 GDPLNLLIDLHDG
-588 DKIISLYSFSQ
+588 DKIISLYSFKQ
-599 AGELVI
+599 KDELII
-605 ASKFGYGFIV
+605 ASKNGYGFIV
-615 SFEDLIS
+615 SFDDLIS
-622 NRKAGKQILNLSSDD
+622 NRKGGKQILNLSNDD
-637 EAISSDY
+637 IAMSSAK
-644 LKGTNIAV
+644 LEGTHIAV
-652 IGENKKMLL
+652 IGENKKMVI
-661 FNQEELPRM
+661 FEKEELPRM
-670 SKGKGVRLQKYK
+670 TRGKGVKLQKYK
-682 EGNLKSIISFNYSEG
+682 EGNLKSVLSFSYEKG
-697 LNIVDNNGRN
+697 LNIIDKNGRS
-707 RNFDDIENMSL
+707 RHFDDIENWL
-718 IEENFRNS
+718 GKRGQAGKKVPKGFPRNF
-726 TIEVS
+726 
-731 GINMIAYD
+731 

>member
-36 VKDGLKPVHRRLLF
+36 VKDGLKPVHRRLLY

-127 TTISELLLSGIDEEC
+127 TSISELLLSGIDEEC
-142 VDFRLTYDEV
+142 VEFRLTYDEV
-152 DKEPIVLPANFPNL
+152 DKEPAVLPANFPNL

-198 KHRNMHFDKLIDF
+198 KHRNSHFDKLIDF

-221 EIFESKDSI
+221 EIYESRESI

-248 IEKEKRGVWKIVVNE
+248 IEKGKRGVWKIVVTE

-281 IDKKIPILDD
+281 IDKKLPILDD
-291 IRDESDESIRLIL
+291 VRDESDENIRLIL
-304 VPRNRDVDPEQ
+304 VPRNRDVNPEQ

-321 SLSDLETRF
+321 NLSDLETRF
-330 SVNLNAINNNI
+330 SINLNAINNNI

-352 AWIDHRR
+352 AWLDHRR
-359 DVLVRRSTFKL
+359 DVLIKRSQFRL
-370 NQIKTRMEILSGYLI
+370 NQIKDRMELLSGYLI

-400 DEPKIKLKKKFDLN
+400 DEPKNKLIKKYDLT

-425 LRSLRKLEELK
+425 LRSLRKLEEIK
-436 IKEEYDSLKIEKSIL
+436 IKEEFDSLKVEKSNL
-451 GKLIKSEDIQWK
+451 NKLLKSDSLQWK
-463 EVSKEIKEIKKDFSK
+463 DVSSEIKEIKRDFSK
-478 KTDLGKRRTKI
+478 KTELGKRRTKI
-489 NYNAEILDIDLNFS
+489 NYDTEIIDVDLNFS
-503 EPAEP
+503 EPPEP
-508 ITVVL
+508 ITIIL
-513 SKEGWIKTLKGLDHD
+513 SQEGWIKTLKGVDHNIS
-528 VAEIKFKDG
+528 EIKFKDG
-537 DDLLFI
+537 DELLFAQ
-543 HETMSDEK
+543 ETMSDNK
-551 LLIFSSNGKFY
+551 IMLFASNGKFY
-562 TIDASQLPSGRGY
+562 TLETNSLPSGRGY
-575 GDPLKLLIDLQDD
+575 GDPLNLLIDLHDG
-588 DKIISLYSFSQ
+588 DKIISLYSFKQ
-599 AGELVI
+599 EDELII
-605 ASKFGYGFIV
+605 ASKNGYGFIV
-615 SFEDLIS
+615 SFDDLIS
-622 NRKAGKQILNLSSDD
+622 NRKGGKQILNLSNDD
-637 EAISSDY
+637 IAMSSAK
-644 LKGTNIAV
+644 LEGTHIAV
-652 IGENKKMLL
+652 IGENKKMVI
-661 FNQEELPRM
+661 FGKEELPRM
-670 SKGKGVRLQKYK
+670 TRGKGVKLQKYK
-682 EGNLKSIISFNYSEG
+682 EGNLKSVLSFSYEKG
-697 LNIVDNNGRN
+697 LNIIDKNGRS
-707 RNFDDIENMSL
+707 RNFDDIENWL
-718 IEENFRNS
+718 GKRGQAGKKVPKGFPRNF
-726 TIEVS
+726 
-731 GINMIAYD
+731 

>member
-36 VKDGLKPVHRRLLF
+36 VKDGLKPVHRRLLY

-127 TTISELLLSGIDEEC
+127 TSISELLLSGIDEEC
-142 VDFRLTYDEV
+142 VEFRLTYDEV
-152 DKEPIVLPANFPNL
+152 DKEPVVLPANFPNL

-198 KHRNMHFDKLIDF
+198 KHRNSHFDKLIDF

-221 EIFESKDSI
+221 EIYESRESI

-248 IEKEKRGVWKIVVNE
+248 IEKEKRGVWKIVVTE

-281 IDKKIPILDD
+281 IDKKLPILDD
-291 IRDESDESIRLIL
+291 VRDESDENIRLIL
-304 VPRNRDVDPEQ
+304 VPRNRDVNPEQ

-321 SLSDLETRF
+321 NLSDLETRF
-330 SVNLNAINNNI
+330 SINLNAINNNI

-352 AWIDHRR
+352 AWLDHRR
-359 DVLVRRSTFKL
+359 DVLIKRSQFRL
-370 NQIKTRMEILSGYLI
+370 NQIKDRMELLSGYLI

-400 DEPKIKLKKKFDLN
+400 DEPKNKLIKKYDLT

-425 LRSLRKLEELK
+425 LRSLRKLEEIK
-436 IKEEYDSLKIEKSIL
+436 IKEEFDSLKVEKSNL
-451 GKLIKSEDIQWK
+451 NKLLKSDSLQWK
-463 EVSKEIKEIKKDFSK
+463 DVSSEIKEIKRDFSK
-478 KTDLGKRRTKI
+478 KTELGKRRTKI
-489 NYNAEILDIDLNFS
+489 NYDTEIIDVDLNFS
-503 EPAEP
+503 EPPEP
-508 ITVVL
+508 ITVIL
-513 SKEGWIKTLKGLDHD
+513 SQEGWIKTLKGVDHNIS
-528 VAEIKFKDG
+528 EIKFKDG
-537 DDLLFI
+537 DELLFVQ
-543 HETMSDEK
+543 ETMSDNK
-551 LLIFSSNGKFY
+551 IMLFASNGKFY
-562 TIDASQLPSGRGY
+562 TLETNSLPSGRGY
-575 GDPLKLLIDLQDD
+575 GDPLNLLIDLHDG
-588 DKIISLYSFSQ
+588 DKIISLYSFKQ
-599 AGELVI
+599 KDELII
-605 ASKFGYGFIV
+605 ASKNGYGFIV
-615 SFEDLIS
+615 SFNDLIS
-622 NRKAGKQILNLSSDD
+622 NRKGGKQILNLSNDD
-637 EAISSDY
+637 IAMSSAK
-644 LKGTNIAV
+644 LEGTHIAV
-652 IGENKKMLL
+652 IGENKKMVI
-661 FNQEELPRM
+661 FGKEELPRM
-670 SKGKGVRLQKYK
+670 TRGKGVKLQKYK
-682 EGNLKSIISFNYSEG
+682 EGNLKSVLSFSYEKG
-697 LNIVDNNGRN
+697 LNIIDKNGRS
-707 RNFDDIENMSL
+707 RHFDDIENWL
-718 IEENFRNS
+718 GKRGQAGKKVPKGFPRNF
-726 TIEVS
+726 
-731 GINMIAYD
+731 

>member
-221 EIFESKDSI
+221 EVFESKDSI

-707 RNFDDIENMSL
+707 RNFDDIENWL
-718 IEENFRNS
+718 GKRGQAGKKVPKGFPRNF
-726 TIEVS
+726 
-731 GINMIAYD
+731 

>member
-1 MNLIDQYKD
+1 MTKENLDKQSIKKYA
-10 IEIVDALEERYLA
+10 ENAYLN
-23 YALTTIMD
+23 YSMYVILD
-31 RALPD
+31 RALPNIG
-36 VKDGLKPVHRRLLF
+36 DGLKPVQRRILY
-50 AMRQLNLSPNSSFKK
+50 AMSELGLNASSKYKK
-65 SARIVGEVMGRF
+65 SARTVGDVIGKF
-77 HPHGDQAIYDTLVR
+77 HPHGDAAIYDAMVR
-91 LAQDFSVRWPL
+91 LAQEFAMRYRLVE
-102 INGQGNFGNIDGDNA
+102 GQGNFGNIDGDNA

-697 LNIVDNNGRN
+697 LNIIDNNGRN
-707 RNFDDIENMSL
+707 RNFDDIENWL
-718 IEENFRNS
+718 GKRGQAGKKVPKGFPRNF
-726 TIEVS
+726 
-731 GINMIAYD
+731 

>member
-370 NQIKTRMEILSGYLI
+370 NQIKSRMEILSGYLI
-385 VYVNL
+385 VYINL

-400 DEPKIKLKKKFDLN
+400 DEPKIKLIKKFDLN

-707 RNFDDIENMSL
+707 RNFDDIENWL
-718 IEENFRNS
+718 GKRGQAGKKVPKGFPRNF
-726 TIEVS
+726 
-731 GINMIAYD
+731 